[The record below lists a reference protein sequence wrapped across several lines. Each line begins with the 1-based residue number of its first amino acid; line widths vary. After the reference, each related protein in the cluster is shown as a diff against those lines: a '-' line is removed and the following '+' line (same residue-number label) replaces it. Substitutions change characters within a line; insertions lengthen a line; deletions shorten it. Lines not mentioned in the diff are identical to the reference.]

1 MLMGKISLYNALK
14 KTKRLSARRI
24 TFIISSDGEI
34 KEVLE
39 NINPAEKHV
48 DKALGLL
55 KEISQSI

>member
-48 DKALGLL
+48 DKALELL